1 MQEKCTSCRN
11 HWSDIS
17 SFSCFNNSY
26 QQESQVLYIFAPN
39 KWFGSLTNFI
49 FLKTFKSLLPH
60 IVVWFTDQKSK
71 LLEIEDKICIILV
84 IDKCISHTV
93 WFSIKPRDRIF
104 VKDYEFW
111 HVAENID
118 KKSP

>member
-1 MQEKCTSCRN
+1 M
-11 HWSDIS
+11 
-17 SFSCFNNSY
+17 
-26 QQESQVLYIFAPN
+26 
-39 KWFGSLTNFI
+39 
-49 FLKTFKSLLPH
+49 LPH

-104 VKDYEFW
+104 VEDYEFW

>member
-1 MQEKCTSCRN
+1 M
-11 HWSDIS
+11 
-17 SFSCFNNSY
+17 
-26 QQESQVLYIFAPN
+26 
-39 KWFGSLTNFI
+39 
-49 FLKTFKSLLPH
+49 LPH
-60 IVVWFTDQKSK
+60 IIVWFTDQKSK